1 MRARNAFDH
10 VRGLSLTSNIRN
22 ILNVLSHDEG
32 VITTRLLSQEEKQ
45 GILDKEQE
53 AEDRIL
59 FGMCKSLNE
68 GVRDAIDSEN
78 TVALIIDTSVF
89 RYPHHPHMSIMWHDQ
104 IVGEQVNDDEKI
116 KELKKDRFNFFLWDT
131 FVIYMKKLP
140 KAPKD
145 RDQIRFVY
153 RRRVPRQLK
162 GISYVCNPVFGTPST
177 ESDLLIKEM
186 LHVETKEAVIGTC
199 LIGFDLA

>member
-1 MRARNAFDH
+1 MI
-10 VRGLSLTSNIRN
+10 SKIRN
-22 ILNVLSHDEG
+22 ILDILSHDEG
-32 VITTRLLSQEEKQ
+32 VITTRLLSNEEKYR
-45 GILDKEQE
+45 ILNKEQE
-53 AEDRIL
+53 VEDRII

-68 GVRDAIDSEN
+68 GVRDAIDSEY
-78 TVALIIDTSVF
+78 TIALIIDTSVF
-89 RYPHHPHMSIMWHDQ
+89 RYPHHPHMSIMWKDQ
-104 IVGEQVNDDEKI
+104 IVGEQVNDDEKL
-116 KELKKDRFNFFLWDT
+116 KELKKDRLNFFLWDT

-162 GISYVCNPVFGTPST
+162 GISNVCNPVFGTPST
-177 ESDLLIKEM
+177 ESDLLIKDM
-186 LHVETKEAVIGTC
+186 LHIEAKDADIGTC

>member
-1 MRARNAFDH
+1 MI
-10 VRGLSLTSNIRN
+10 SKIRN
-22 ILNVLSHDEG
+22 ILDILSHDEG
-32 VITTRLLSQEEKQ
+32 VITTRLLSNEEKYR
-45 GILDKEQE
+45 ILNKEQE
-53 AEDRIL
+53 VEDRII

-68 GVRDAIDSEN
+68 GVRDAIDSEY
-78 TVALIIDTSVF
+78 TIALIIDTSVF
-89 RYPHHPHMSIMWHDQ
+89 RYPHHPHMSIMWKDQ
-104 IVGEQVNDDEKI
+104 IVGEQVNDDEKL
-116 KELKKDRFNFFLWDT
+116 KELKKDRLNFFLWDT

-162 GISYVCNPVFGTPST
+162 GISNVCNPVFGTPST
-177 ESDLLIKEM
+177 ESDLLIKDM
-186 LHVETKEAVIGTC
+186 LHIEAKDAVIGSC

>member
-1 MRARNAFDH
+1 MI
-10 VRGLSLTSNIRN
+10 STIKI
-22 ILNVLSHDEG
+22 ILDVLSHDEG
-32 VITTRLLSQEEKQ
+32 VITTRLLSDEEKYR
-45 GILDKEQE
+45 ILNKEQE
-53 AEDRIL
+53 AEDRIV

-68 GVRDAIDSEN
+68 GVRDAIDSEY
-78 TVALIIDTSVF
+78 TIALIIDTSVF
-89 RYPHHPHMSIMWHDQ
+89 RYPHHPHMSIMWKDQ

-116 KELKKDRFNFFLWDT
+116 TELKKDRFNFFLWDT

-153 RRRVPRQLK
+153 RRRVPLQLEE
-162 GISYVCNPVFGTPST
+162 ISSVRNPVFGTPST
-177 ESDLLIKEM
+177 ESDLLIKDM
-186 LHVETKEAVIGTC
+186 LHIEAKDAVIGTC

>member
-1 MRARNAFDH
+1 VISTIKTILDM
-10 VRGLSLTSNIRN
+10 LSQ
-22 ILNVLSHDEG
+22 DEG
-32 VITTRLLSQEEKQ
+32 VITTRLLSNEEKYR
-45 GILDKEQE
+45 ILNKEQE

-68 GVRDAIDSEN
+68 GVRDAIDSEY

-89 RYPHHPHMSIMWHDQ
+89 RYPHHPHMSIMWKDQ

-116 KELKKDRFNFFLWDT
+116 TELKKDRFNFFLWDT

-153 RRRVPRQLK
+153 RRRVPLQLK
-162 GISYVCNPVFGTPST
+162 GISRVCNPVFGTPST
-177 ESDLLIKEM
+177 DSDLLIKDM
-186 LHVETKEAVIGTC
+186 LQIEATDAVIGTC

>member
-1 MRARNAFDH
+1 M
-10 VRGLSLTSNIRN
+10 TSNIN
-22 ILNVLSHDEG
+22 SVLDILSQDEG
-32 VITTRLLSQEEKQ
+32 VITTHLLSEEEKHC
-45 GILDKEQE
+45 ILNKERE

-68 GVRDAIDSEN
+68 GVRDAINSEY
-78 TVALIIDTSVF
+78 TVALIINTSVF
-89 RYPHHPHMSIMWHDQ
+89 RYPHHPHMSILWKDQ

-116 KELKKDRFNFFLWDT
+116 TELKKDRFNFFLWDT

-153 RRRVPRQLK
+153 RRRVPLQLK
-162 GISYVCNPVFGTPST
+162 GISNVCNPVFGTPST
-177 ESDLLIKEM
+177 ESDLLIKDM
-186 LHVETKEAVIGTC
+186 LHIEAKEAVIGTC
-199 LIGFDLA
+199 LIGFDLAQPG

>member
-1 MRARNAFDH
+1 
-10 VRGLSLTSNIRN
+10 VISTIKI
-22 ILNVLSHDEG
+22 ILDVLSHDEG
-32 VITTRLLSQEEKQ
+32 VITTRLLSDEEKYR
-45 GILDKEQE
+45 ILNKEQE
-53 AEDRIL
+53 AEDRIV

-68 GVRDAIDSEN
+68 GVRDAIDSEY
-78 TVALIIDTSVF
+78 TIALIIDTSVF
-89 RYPHHPHMSIMWHDQ
+89 RYPHHPHMSIMWKDQ

-116 KELKKDRFNFFLWDT
+116 TELKKDRFNFFLWDT

-153 RRRVPRQLK
+153 RRRVPLQLEE
-162 GISYVCNPVFGTPST
+162 ISSVRNPVFGTPST
-177 ESDLLIKEM
+177 ESDLLIKDM
-186 LHVETKEAVIGTC
+186 LHIEAKDAVIGTC

>member
-1 MRARNAFDH
+1 M
-10 VRGLSLTSNIRN
+10 
-22 ILNVLSHDEG
+22 LSHDEG
-32 VITTRLLSQEEKQ
+32 VITTRLLSNEEKYR
-45 GILDKEQE
+45 ILNQEQE

-68 GVRDAIDSEN
+68 GVRDAIDSEY
-78 TVALIIDTSVF
+78 TIALIINTSIF
-89 RYPHHPHMSIMWHDQ
+89 RYPHHPHMSIIWNDQ
-104 IVGEQVNDDEKI
+104 IVGVQVNDDEKI

-153 RRRVPRQLK
+153 RCRVPLQLE
-162 GISYVCNPVFGTPST
+162 GISSVCNPVFGTPST
-177 ESDLLIKEM
+177 ESDLLIKDM
-186 LHVETKEAVIGTC
+186 LHIEAKDAVIGTC